1 MTKIKICGITNIED
15 AIVAAEAGADFL
27 GFIFHPAS
35 PRYVSVD
42 AVHAITEA
50 LWTRFDIRAPR
61 CVGVFVDVPTADVRT
76 AVAQAGLDLAQLHGS
91 ESPEAI
97 AALQPCAFKAIRPRT
112 HDEAAMAYH
121 TYVDAA
127 MPRRPDR
134 PQLLV
139 DAYHPQAAGGT
150 GTRADV
156 TVARWLSE
164 RCRIMLAGGLT
175 PENVADAI
183 ARVQPW
189 GVDVSSGVE
198 ASKGRKDHQKIRAF
212 IQAVRPSTA
221 AVRSPTA
228 VAGAG
233 TADHGVNL

>member
-1 MTKIKICGITNIED
+1 
-15 AIVAAEAGADFL
+15 
-27 GFIFHPAS
+27 
-35 PRYVSVD
+35 
-42 AVHAITEA
+42 
-50 LWTRFDIRAPR
+50 
-61 CVGVFVDVPTADVRT
+61 
-76 AVAQAGLDLAQLHGS
+76 
-91 ESPEAI
+91 
-97 AALQPCAFKAIRPRT
+97 
-112 HDEAAMAYH
+112 MAYH

-156 TVARWLSE
+156 AIAQWLSE
-164 RCRIMLAGGLT
+164 RCQIMLAGGLT
-175 PENVADAI
+175 PVNVADAI

-212 IQAVRPSTA
+212 IQAVRSSTA
-221 AVRSPTA
+221 AVCAS
-228 VAGAG
+228 
-233 TADHGVNL
+233 TADHGVNQ